1 MSKFFFISLFNEYHR
16 NQLHSQNKNI
26 NTYFYSYISEEITAD
41 NKITFNTDKQVS
53 AICARKV
60 LECFFFLFFSFIN
73 DKDLNSMQH
82 NAPSAGGRRTVIK
95 MSLKKVQSSSV
106 VKLDLIHESLFL
118 DDLIDSNVLLF
129 SPIEKK

>member
-1 MSKFFFISLFNEYHR
+1 MCKKSFGMF
-16 NQLHSQNKNI
+16 
-26 NTYFYSYISEEITAD
+26 
-41 NKITFNTDKQVS
+41 
-53 AICARKV
+53 
-60 LECFFFLFFSFIN
+60 FFFLLFSFIN

-129 SPIEKK
+129 SPIEKMSVRQTMETK

>member
-1 MSKFFFISLFNEYHR
+1 MCKKSFGMFFFS
-16 NQLHSQNKNI
+16 
-26 NTYFYSYISEEITAD
+26 
-41 NKITFNTDKQVS
+41 
-53 AICARKV
+53 
-60 LECFFFLFFSFIN
+60 FLLFSFIN

-106 VKLDLIHESLFL
+106 VAVVKLDLIHESLFL